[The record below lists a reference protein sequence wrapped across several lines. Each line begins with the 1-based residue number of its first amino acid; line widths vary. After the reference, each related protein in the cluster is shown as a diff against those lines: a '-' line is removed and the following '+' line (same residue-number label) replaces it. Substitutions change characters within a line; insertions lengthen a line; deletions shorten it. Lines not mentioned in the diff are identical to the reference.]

1 MTAAPSHLTA
11 TADGPMLF
19 RPPTRVPPVSGLVAR
34 PGGDSA
40 APLDGDSADTHDHQI
55 ASCPLDM
62 PGPRCW
68 TTAGRK
74 AGPRG
79 TSGLREPGR
88 PDRLARRGHR
98 TAGCRGHG
106 RRKIGGPDV
115 QQRQWP
121 ALRCGVGDVS
131 CRVLVAKNFRDL
143 VAQRTVRHAR
153 AVPMDLEGI
162 AMSIPD

>member
-1 MTAAPSHLTA
+1 MITRLHLALWTC
-11 TADGPMLF
+11 
-19 RPPTRVPPVSGLVAR
+19 PVHDVGRRQGAR
-34 PGGDSA
+34 
-40 APLDGDSADTHDHQI
+40 QV
-55 ASCPLDM
+55 
-62 PGPRCW
+62 
-68 TTAGRK
+68 
-74 AGPRG
+74 
-79 TSGLREPGR
+79 REGR
-88 PDRLARRGHR
+88 PDCGNLDGLTVSHVGAVAPRA
-98 TAGCRGHG
+98 AGGHG